1 MPRSKYFRHQ
11 ARGEVFLLTSPFI
24 GLGDKA
30 GRMLSSKSLCAVGPS
45 LRDVDCTC
53 TDWRSGQSSC
63 FIRCSGIRKRYTVAD
78 S

>member
-30 GRMLSSKSLCAVGPS
+30 GPICQIRGKSREFQRLAPAANLDDFIGEFN
-45 LRDVDCTC
+45 LTGEFNGGC
-53 TDWRSGQSSC
+53 TDSC
-63 FIRCSGIRKRYTVAD
+63 CE
-78 S
+78 